1 MPFIT
6 QGKTNWKFL
15 SIVIILA
22 VIVGAGAL
30 LYARRPEKPYQP
42 VEIQKTEKSEI
53 TLLSSVKGC
62 AESDQG
68 MATKGFGEGIEQESK
83 IEVLGNQIKYSRAI
97 NHLCCRK
104 ADIEKEKENSIINIY
119 EVWSGIG
126 CKCMCFSEIEAILD
140 NVPIGNY
147 TVNVY
152 EKGTQ
157 PGDNNELMEQK
168 LIMSQ
173 DVDIK

>member
-1 MPFIT
+1 MSFLT
-6 QGKTNWKFL
+6 QGKTCWKYIW
-15 SIVIILA
+15 IVVVLAIIVSGGSLW
-22 VIVGAGAL
+22 
-30 LYARRPEKPYQP
+30 YAKRSEQPYQP
-42 VEIQKTEKSEI
+42 VEILETEKSEI
-53 TLLSSVKGC
+53 AFLYSVKGC

-68 MATKGFGEGIEQESK
+68 MAIKELSGGIEQEAK

-97 NHLCCRK
+97 DHLCCRK

-140 NVPIGNY
+140 NIPIGNY

-157 PGDNNELMEQK
+157 SGDNNEPMEQK
-168 LIMSQ
+168 LIISRG
-173 DVDIK
+173 VDIK